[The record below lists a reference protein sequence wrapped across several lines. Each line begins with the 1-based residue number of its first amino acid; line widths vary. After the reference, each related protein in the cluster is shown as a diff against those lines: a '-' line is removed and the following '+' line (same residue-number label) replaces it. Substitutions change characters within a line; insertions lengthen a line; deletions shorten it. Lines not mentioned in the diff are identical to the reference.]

1 MGQVVS
7 DVQNGSRKP
16 YSLLFTSPPY
26 CNITHYHY
34 DQWLR
39 LWMLGG
45 PERPEKK
52 ESYHRGRFAS
62 KELYRKLLE
71 DIFKKA
77 AQVMAENS
85 VIYVRTDA
93 REFTLTTTREVLS
106 QCFPSHKEQLIPRPV
121 NGKTQTALFGDKSEK
136 PGEMDILL
144 TLPN

>member
-1 MGQVVS
+1 
-7 DVQNGSRKP
+7 
-16 YSLLFTSPPY
+16 
-26 CNITHYHY
+26 
-34 DQWLR
+34 
-39 LWMLGG
+39 
-45 PERPEKK
+45 
-52 ESYHRGRFAS
+52 
-62 KELYRKLLE
+62 
-71 DIFKKA
+71 
-77 AQVMAENS
+77 MAENS